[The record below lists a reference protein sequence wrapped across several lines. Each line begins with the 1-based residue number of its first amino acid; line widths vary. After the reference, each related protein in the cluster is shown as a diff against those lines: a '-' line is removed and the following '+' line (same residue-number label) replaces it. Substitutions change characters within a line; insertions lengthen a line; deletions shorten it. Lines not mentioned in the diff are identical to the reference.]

1 MELGVSAEELGVSAE
16 ELGVLFE
23 DPLVLS
29 VDLIV
34 GLEVPMMVVVEEH
47 LVVVA
52 AEKVVQFVSFQLW
65 QALLAFEELLVS
77 LPLTGRTK
85 SRE

>member
-77 LPLTGRTK
+77 LLLLVWL
-85 SRE
+85 

>member
-1 MELGVSAEELGVSAE
+1 MVLPGVSAEELGVSAE

-23 DPLVLS
+23 DPMVLS
-29 VDLIV
+29 EDL
-34 GLEVPMMVVVEEH
+34 MVVVEEH

-52 AEKVVQFVSFQLW
+52 AEKMVQFVSFQLW

-77 LPLTGRTK
+77 LLLLVWL
-85 SRE
+85 

>member
-23 DPLVLS
+23 DPMVLS
-29 VDLIV
+29 EDL
-34 GLEVPMMVVVEEH
+34 MVVVEEH

-52 AEKVVQFVSFQLW
+52 AAEKMVQFVSFQLW

-77 LPLTGRTK
+77 FPLIGRTK
-85 SRE
+85 SRK

>member
-23 DPLVLS
+23 DPMVLS
-29 VDLIV
+29 EDL
-34 GLEVPMMVVVEEH
+34 MVVVEEH
-47 LVVVA
+47 LVEVV
-52 AEKVVQFVSFQLW
+52 VLFVSFQLW

-77 LPLTGRTK
+77 LLLLVWQ
-85 SRE
+85 

>member
-1 MELGVSAEELGVSAE
+1 MVSVEELGVSAE
-16 ELGVLFE
+16 
-23 DPLVLS
+23 D
-29 VDLIV
+29 
-34 GLEVPMMVVVEEH
+34 PMMVVVEEH

-52 AEKVVQFVSFQLW
+52 AAEKMVQFVSFQLW

-77 LPLTGRTK
+77 LPLIGRTK

>member
-1 MELGVSAEELGVSAE
+1 M
-16 ELGVLFE
+16 
-23 DPLVLS
+23 VLS

-77 LPLTGRTK
+77 LLLLVWL
-85 SRE
+85 

>member
-23 DPLVLS
+23 DPMVLS
-29 VDLIV
+29 EDL
-34 GLEVPMMVVVEEH
+34 MVVVEER

-52 AEKVVQFVSFQLW
+52 AAAEKMVQFVSFQLW

-77 LPLTGRTK
+77 LLLLVWL
-85 SRE
+85 